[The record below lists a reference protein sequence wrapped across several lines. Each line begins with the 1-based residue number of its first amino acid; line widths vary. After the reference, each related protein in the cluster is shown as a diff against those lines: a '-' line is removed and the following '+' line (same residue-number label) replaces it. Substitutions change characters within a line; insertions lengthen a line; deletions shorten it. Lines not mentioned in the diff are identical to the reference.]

1 MGQRRNDEQ
10 TELWRTRTRLP
21 LILDALLGSEEDPPV
36 RRLVEALGGEPAS
49 VKERLVG
56 QPAYQSRRLQFASGA
71 EVILHDDAVVAAVLH
86 AAPTE
91 FAAHGFDLPEWI
103 PGITSGATLEDL
115 KKAID
120 APRYLTGMGF
130 TLDGAY
136 AVPNFKNNRGWND
149 PGNLLSITLTVE
161 APGRSC
167 RPEDDDC
174 PVCSDLLVRSSPDG
188 DQNDA
193 AEGATDGAAGMDVE
207 RTIAALSSAVSA
219 GLLKESLHWV
229 PLADLQPLH
238 ASGLM
243 ERAESQLTCTA
254 CRRII
259 CLTLFRDSTPTF
271 VYAVLDE
278 ARRRPLE
285 KIPPVEQWG
294 DAPRLA
300 KDREAMHYVDHH
312 PGAWFLVEQQGDLFL
327 QARYWRNSMVDSDV
341 LLRLEPAERD
351 AYRSGGKD
359 FLSDLSKRIDKS
371 RPHTEESPYFQ
382 RDLSRGTDGAALAK
396 SFAAAIVNHTWIA
409 EQRRRT

>member
-1 MGQRRNDEQ
+1 M
-10 TELWRTRTRLP
+10 P
-21 LILDALLGSEEDPPV
+21 LILDALCQSEGDAPV
-36 RRLVEALGGEPAS
+36 LRLVEALGGEPAR

-56 QPAYQSRRLQFASGA
+56 EPAYHSRRLQFASGA
-71 EVILHDDAVVAAVLH
+71 EVILHDDAVVAAMLH

-103 PGITSGATLEDL
+103 PGIDDGATLEDL

-136 AVPNFKNNRGWND
+136 AVPNFKNNRGWNQ
-149 PGNLLSITLTVE
+149 PGNLLSITVTVE

-174 PVCSDLLVRSSPDG
+174 PVCSDLLVRKEDSDG
-188 DQNDA
+188 GQNG
-193 AEGATDGAAGMDVE
+193 GAGGVDVE
-207 RTIAALSSAVSA
+207 RTIPALSSVTSA
-219 GLLKESLHWV
+219 GLLKESPHWV
-229 PLADLQPLH
+229 PLADLQLLH

-254 CRRII
+254 CRRIV
-259 CLTLFRDSTPTF
+259 CLTLFRASAPTF
-271 VYAVLDE
+271 VYAVMDE

-300 KDREAMHYVDHH
+300 EDREAMHYVDHH

-341 LLRLEPAERD
+341 LLRLEPDELA
-351 AYRSGGKD
+351 AYRSEGKD
-359 FLSDLSKRIDKS
+359 FLSGLAQRIDKS
-371 RPHTEESPYFQ
+371 RPSTEESPYFH
-382 RDLSRGTDGAALAK
+382 RDLYRGPDSAALAK
-396 SFAAAIVNHTWIA
+396 SFATAIVNHTWIA